1 VATTRKRLERSSR
14 PGSPAYIAFTTLLIT
29 VAIVAFLVGRTAATT
44 PMERES
50 VVRPVHLTA
59 SLQSVDGARRAAV
72 MRKMNS
78 LAGP

>member
-1 VATTRKRLERSSR
+1 
-14 PGSPAYIAFTTLLIT
+14 

-44 PMERES
+44 PTEREP

-59 SLQSVDGARRAAV
+59 SLQSGDGARRAAV

-78 LAGP
+78 LTGP

>member
-1 VATTRKRLERSSR
+1 
-14 PGSPAYIAFTTLLIT
+14 

-44 PMERES
+44 PMEREP